1 MTDLAEE
8 IARRFYE
15 AKRELEFRRISYSK
29 TSLQPGVWKDCS
41 PRERLE
47 WIESARKVLADKE
60 IMQML
65 ANRVAGF

>member
-1 MTDLAEE
+1 MIDLAET
-8 IARRFYE
+8 IAMKFYE

-47 WIESARKVLADKE
+47 WIEASRKMLADKE

-65 ANRVAGF
+65 ANRAGGL